1 MNKGDR
7 LKPEIASSRLL
18 LGVKLFDPRN
28 EDNQFNL
35 TQLESLDLGS

>member
-7 LKPEIASSRLL
+7 LNLKQPLKRLL